1 MPNRLLSVS
10 LRLPLAIGAL
20 ALLLG
25 VTVLWNKLQHYDEQQ
40 QGWQVDTESQWLQK
54 HFEAALLERVN
65 ALDRMAHRWEAA
77 GGTPKALWRQD
88 AASYVRDL
96 PGFQAIAWAD
106 ALGRVRWVAPEAG
119 NEPIIGLDLKQGPA
133 PKRALERAHGTD
145 PIFSAQ
151 INLTQDEQGLLLV
164 HALSVAGRPGGYLLG
179 VFRTDSLFA
188 NLTKE
193 IAARGYGLDV
203 SRAGV
208 TLYRRG
214 ELPAASPAARLMRS
228 FRLDSGDGDWQIRL
242 WPTPAHLSA
251 NDSVLPELVLASG
264 LALTLLA
271 GITFWL
277 WGLSAQRAR
286 QFEQANRALRY
297 NENLLEHTGEI
308 ANIGGWELDLP
319 DKALRWTPQARRI
332 HELAQD
338 KQPGLEDALG
348 YFTPEARPII
358 TNAIQGAIER
368 GSPFDLE
375 LPLVTARGRNIWV
388 RAMGHPQFE
397 NGKLA
402 RLAGAL
408 QDITAHKQA
417 ELQLRLAATVFEN
430 SREGVTITDAGRNII
445 SVNRAFTEI
454 TGYAPREVIGKNP
467 RILQSGRHDAA
478 FYQAMWAAIREKG
491 HWSGVVWNKRKNG
504 EIYPEILNVTEVR
517 DAHGLPLHYIGVFT
531 DITERKQAEEALIAA
546 KDEAERANLAKSQF
560 LSSMSHELRTPMNAM
575 LGFAQLME
583 TDQALSPDNQDNVGE
598 ILKAGQHLLKLINEI
613 LNLEKVESGSIT
625 LSLEPVDLCAVVNEC
640 LALIHPLADARGIW
654 VESDDCANIVLRA
667 DRMRVKQVLLN
678 LLSNAVK
685 YNRAGGSIKLHF
697 SAGDGQPARILVSD
711 TGPGIPQARLGQ
723 LFQPFNRLGAENGA
737 IEGAGIGLAISR
749 KLVELMG
756 GAIGVESP
764 PGEGSTFWR
773 STFWFDLPQETMQV
787 EKQPARQSVIEK
799 QSVEDDSIA

>member
-1 MPNRLLSVS
+1 MPKRLLSVS
-10 LRLPLAIGAL
+10 LRLPLAIAAL

-25 VTVLWNKLQHYDEQQ
+25 VTVLWNKLQHHEEQQ
-40 QGWQVDTESQWLQK
+40 QGRQADTESQWLQK

-65 ALDRMAHRWEAA
+65 ALDRMAHRWENG
-77 GGTPKALWRQD
+77 GGTPKTAWRQD
-88 AASYVRDL
+88 AVAYVRDL
-96 PGFQAIAWAD
+96 PGFQAIVWAD
-106 ALGRVRWVAPEAG
+106 ALGRVRWAAPEAG
-119 NEPIIGLDLKQGPA
+119 NEPIIGLDLTQEPVS
-133 PKRALERAHGTD
+133 KRALERAHD
-145 PIFSAQ
+145 SVPVFSGQ
-151 INLTQDEQGLLLV
+151 IKLVQDEQGLLLV
-164 HALSVAGRPGGYLLG
+164 HALWVAGRPGGYLLG

-188 NLTKE
+188 GLTRE

-214 ELPAASPAARLMRS
+214 ELPAAPSAARLMRS

-242 WPTPAHLSA
+242 WPTPDHLNA
-251 NDSVLPELVLASG
+251 NESLLPELVLASG
-264 LALTLLA
+264 LALTILA
-271 GITFWL
+271 VITFWL
-277 WGLSAQRAR
+277 WRLSAQRAR

-319 DKALRWTPQARRI
+319 AKALRWTPQARRI
-332 HELAQD
+332 HELAPDQ
-338 KQPGLEDALG
+338 QPGFEDALN

-358 TNAIQGAIER
+358 TNAIQGAIKR

-445 SVNRAFTEI
+445 SVNRAFTQI
-454 TGYAPREVIGKNP
+454 TGYAPHEVIGKNP

-478 FYQAMWAAIREKG
+478 FYQAMRASLRENG
-491 HWSGVVWNKRKNG
+491 YWSGDIWNRRKNG
-504 EIYPEILNVTEVR
+504 EIYPEMLNVTEVR
-517 DAHGLPLHYIGVFT
+517 DAQGLPLHYIGVFT
-531 DITERKQAEEALIAA
+531 DITERKQAEAALIAA
-546 KDEAERANLAKSQF
+546 KDEAERANQAKSQF
-560 LSSMSHELRTPMNAM
+560 LSSMSHELRTPMNAI
-575 LGFAQLME
+575 LGFTQLME
-583 TDQALSPDNQDNVGE
+583 MDQALSPDHQDNVGE
-598 ILKAGQHLLKLINEI
+598 ILKAGHHLLALINEI
-613 LNLEKVESGSIT
+613 LNLAKIESGNIA
-625 LSLEPVDLCAVVNEC
+625 LSMAPVDLCAVVNEC

-685 YNRAGGSIKLHF
+685 YNRAGGSVGLHF
-697 SAGDGQPARILVSD
+697 SAGDGQMARILVSD
-711 TGPGIPQARLGQ
+711 TGPGIPQAHLDQ

-737 IEGAGIGLAISR
+737 VEGAGIGLSISR
-749 KLVELMG
+749 QLVELMG
-756 GAIGVESP
+756 GAIGVESA
-764 PGEGSTFWR
+764 PGAGT
-773 STFWFDLPQETMQV
+773 TFWFDLPQELKNNPSRTIR
-787 EKQPARQSVIEK
+787 AREEGASK
-799 QSVEDDSIA
+799 